1 MWIFRLFRNT
11 VFVGALV
18 VSLATST
25 IALGAWALSLTTQV
39 ATMTASAAAAAIANR
54 KAIAGAVARTKAK
67 ARLRR
72 FVAVLPFAGVAA
84 VTVFERQD
92 YLEWKEDNPDGDF
105 TEYSC
110 QSARLSAEV
119 IDDVLAELPETMR
132 PSRDFLLAQLPTCEN
147 GEKG

>member
-1 MWIFRLFRNT
+1 MWIVRLFRNT
-11 VFVGALV
+11 LFVGALI

-25 IALGAWALSLTTQV
+25 LALGAWAFSLTTQV
-39 ATMTASAAAAAIANR
+39 ATMTASAAAAAMANR
-54 KAIAGAVARTKAK
+54 KAIAAAVARTKAK

-72 FVAVLPFAGVAA
+72 FVAALPLVGVAA

-105 TEYSC
+105 ADYSC

-119 IDDVLAELPETMR
+119 IDDVLAELPDTLR
-132 PSRDFLLAQLPTCEN
+132 PSRDFILAQLPACE
-147 GEKG
+147 EKTTG